1 MILMDFDLQN
11 FKVQGIKMNYFFICK
26 RKLWFFSRG
35 ITMEKESD
43 RVLQGSIIHENSYQK
58 FEDKEILIDDILKID
73 ILEDDFIGEVKISSK
88 MIEADKMQ
96 ILYYLYYLKQLGIE
110 KDGILFYV
118 KEKKKEYLTLTDS
131 LSKQIEQAL
140 IEIKKIISMDKPPN
154 VQDLPY
160 CKKCA
165 YYELCFSGEDEN

>member
-1 MILMDFDLQN
+1 MDFDLQN

>member
-1 MILMDFDLQN
+1 MDFDLQN

-58 FEDKEILIDDILKID
+58 FEDKEILIDDILKIN

>member
-1 MILMDFDLQN
+1 MDFDLQN

-26 RKLWFFSRG
+26 RKLWLFSRG

-43 RVLQGSIIHENSYQK
+43 RVLQGNIVHKNSYEK
-58 FEDKEILIDDILKID
+58 FEDKEVLIDDILKID

-96 ILYYLYYLKQLGIE
+96 LLYYLYYLKQLGIE
-110 KDGILFYV
+110 KYGILYYV
-118 KEKKKEYLTLTDS
+118 KEKRKENLTLTES
-131 LSKQIEQAL
+131 LSKQIEQTL
-140 IEIKKIISMDKPPN
+140 IEINRTINMNKPPQ
-154 VQDLPY
+154 VQNLPY

-165 YYELCFSGEDEN
+165 YYELCFSGEDES